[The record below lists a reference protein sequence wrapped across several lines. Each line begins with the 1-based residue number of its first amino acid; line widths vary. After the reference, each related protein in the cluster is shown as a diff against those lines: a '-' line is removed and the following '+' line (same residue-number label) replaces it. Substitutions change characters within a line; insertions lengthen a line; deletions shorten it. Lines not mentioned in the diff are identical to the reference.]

1 MSTQQIGVSYWMPAK
16 VCYPSSAR
24 LPKYIPLS
32 MRGVYD
38 SLRESGWRFY
48 ITESRLG
55 YCHQDK
61 KVITIPL
68 SVLGQPVE
76 HVAYMLAHEM
86 AHAATESH
94 HQSHGVEFLANFLAI
109 APKNLWHLEPAYK
122 PLAQARERDKII
134 QMRAA
139 QPARTNNSHNNTHTA
154 SCALSLV
161 PTTKELM

>member
-1 MSTQQIGVSYWMPAK
+1 MSTQQVGLSYWMPAK
-16 VCYPSSAR
+16 VDYPMSAR
-24 LPKYIPLS
+24 LPRYMPLS
-32 MRGVYD
+32 MRTHYE
-38 SLRESGWRFY
+38 SLRDSGWRFY
-48 ITESRLG
+48 VTESKLG

-94 HQSHGVEFLANFLAI
+94 HASHGVEFLANFLAI
-109 APKNLWHLEPAYK
+109 APRNLWPLEPAYK
-122 PLAQARERDKII
+122 PLAQARERDKIV

-139 QPARTNNSHNNTHTA
+139 QPARTSNSHSNSTTI
-154 SCALSLV
+154 LSLV
-161 PTTKELM
+161 PTTRETYS